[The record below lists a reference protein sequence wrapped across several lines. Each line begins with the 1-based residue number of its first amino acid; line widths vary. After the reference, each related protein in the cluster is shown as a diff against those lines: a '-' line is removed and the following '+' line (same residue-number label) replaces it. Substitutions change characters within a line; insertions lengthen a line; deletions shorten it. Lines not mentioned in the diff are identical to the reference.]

1 MTASDRLLPSLD
13 LVQRVLSAD
22 AAYTISRMQVLEQ
35 LPGNPIGIAYRWMDE
50 TVVALAARFLPSF
63 TRVIGLRSGHERHV
77 EPLVRWYR
85 EQGLVPTF
93 EMVPGMF
100 DASLG
105 RELAR
110 LGFFQS
116 GHHACLIGDSDLAS
130 SAESQID
137 VERVQTREAMER
149 YLDAYVAGWGVAE
162 KDHAQFKTNVR
173 PWLDQAGWSLYLA
186 RVDGQPAAAQLS
198 ISMAGLVILRTR
210 QPIHRSADAGSS
222 SPCSSAAFGMPRQ
235 PGSIS
240 SSAEPSRSRQA
251 TATWSESGCACNS
264 SARNGRRSEESAP
277 RLPAPCRG
285 PEYAPRKGLV
295 VERDR
300 RLLAS
305 DRFAS
310 APNRQSKGWKIF
322 EPSFKIAR

>member
-1 MTASDRLLPSLD
+1 MCGDCDAETRGLLMTASDRLLPSLD

-22 AAYTISRMQVLEQ
+22 AAYTISRMQVLER

-116 GHHACLIGDSDLAS
+116 AHHACLIGDSDLTS

-137 VERVQTREAMER
+137 VERVQTPEAMER
-149 YLDAYVAGWGVAE
+149 YLDAYVAGWGIAE

-186 RVDGQPAAAQLS
+186 RVDGQPAAAATLYLS
-198 ISMAGLVILRTR
+198 DRVGYL
-210 QPIHRSADAGSS
+210 ADATTDPSFRRRGLQHALLQRRIRDAKATGIDFVFS
-222 SPCSSAAFGMPRQ
+222 G
-235 PGSIS
+235 
-240 SSAEPSRSRQA
+240 AEPFSTSH
-251 TATWSESGCACNS
+251 
-264 SARNGRRSEESAP
+264 RNM
-277 RLPAPCRG
+277 
-285 PEYAPRKGLV
+285 
-295 VERDR
+295 ERIVMR
-300 RLLAS
+300 VQFIRM
-305 DRFAS
+305 
-310 APNRQSKGWKIF
+310 KW
-322 EPSFKIAR
+322 

>member
-22 AAYTISRMQVLEQ
+22 AAYTISRMQVLER

-116 GHHACLIGDSDLAS
+116 AHHACLIGDSDLAS

-149 YLDAYVAGWGVAE
+149 YLNAYVAGWGIAE

-173 PWLDQAGWSLYLA
+173 PWLDQAGW
-186 RVDGQPAAAQLS
+186 
-198 ISMAGLVILRTR
+198 
-210 QPIHRSADAGSS
+210 
-222 SPCSSAAFGMPRQ
+222 
-235 PGSIS
+235 
-240 SSAEPSRSRQA
+240 
-251 TATWSESGCACNS
+251 
-264 SARNGRRSEESAP
+264 
-277 RLPAPCRG
+277 
-285 PEYAPRKGLV
+285 
-295 VERDR
+295 
-300 RLLAS
+300 
-305 DRFAS
+305 
-310 APNRQSKGWKIF
+310 
-322 EPSFKIAR
+322 